1 MQCPLL
7 GTEEGSVAIVLII
20 TDVKGLVADGLLG
33 PSLFMASLGET
44 TALVIATSQRSGT
57 RLEENMQPH

>member
-1 MQCPLL
+1 M
-7 GTEEGSVAIVLII
+7 AIVLII